1 MVLITKD
8 EVQRLLRLMVRAEGY
23 CSKAVS
29 SSQCDIHDEPT
40 RSYPGA
46 SGYAGAT
53 LRECIQMLETA
64 M

>member
-1 MVLITKD
+1 MVLID
-8 EVQRLLRLMVRAEGY
+8 RGAAEHMLQMMVRAEGY
-23 CSKAVS
+23 CRNATS

-46 SGYAGAT
+46 SGYSGAT
-53 LRECIQMLETA
+53 LRECIQILETA